1 MHSSILRFV
10 VFMGGLEVGVGK
22 FVASRPPLTRCAG
35 APLEGEPLGG
45 ALMVAFLFWGW
56 SCPPGHPSVTFGDS
70 VPPLALR
77 ATSPVSGESVLE
89 GEPLGAALMVAPL
102 EGSLRLSK
110 KCIVGASSAR
120 P

>member
-1 MHSSILRFV
+1 MHSSILFFV
-10 VFMGGLEVGVGK
+10 VFMGVL
-22 FVASRPPLTRCAG
+22 R
-35 APLEGEPLGG
+35 
-45 ALMVAFLFWGW
+45 WGW
-56 SCPPGHPSVTFGDS
+56 GENSCPPGHPSVTFGDS

-89 GEPLGAALMVAPL
+89 GEPLGAALIVAPL